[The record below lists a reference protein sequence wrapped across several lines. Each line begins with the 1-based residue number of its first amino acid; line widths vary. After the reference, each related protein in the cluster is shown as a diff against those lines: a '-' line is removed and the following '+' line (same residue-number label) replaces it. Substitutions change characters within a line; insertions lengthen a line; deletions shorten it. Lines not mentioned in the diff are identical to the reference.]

1 MTRKDL
7 VNKYAND
14 LYDSIEWVEY
24 IQFKADYNKEDR
36 LTLIGEDRLFSNEEY
51 LDLADEVA
59 IEFKNVVKDS

>member
-14 LYDSIEWVEY
+14 IYDSIEWVEY
-24 IQFKADYNKEDR
+24 IQFKVDYNKEDR
-36 LTLIGEDRLFSNEEY
+36 LTIIGEDRLFSYEEY

>member
-24 IQFKADYNKEDR
+24 IQFKVDYNKEDR
-36 LTLIGEDRLFSNEEY
+36 LLLIGEDRLFSAEEY

-59 IEFKNVVKDS
+59 IEFMNVVKDS

>member
-1 MTRKDL
+1 MNRKDL
-7 VNKYAND
+7 INQYAND
-14 LYDSIEWVEY
+14 IYDSIEWVEY
-24 IQFKADYNKEDR
+24 IQFKVDYNKEDR

>member
-14 LYDSIEWVEY
+14 IYDSIEWVEY
-24 IQFKADYNKEDR
+24 IQFKVDYNKEDR
-36 LTLIGEDRLFSNEEY
+36 LILIGEDRLFSNEEY
-51 LDLADEVA
+51 LDLADDVA

>member
-14 LYDSIEWVEY
+14 IYDSIEWVEY
-24 IQFKADYNKEDR
+24 IQFKVDYSKEDR
-36 LTLIGEDRLFSNEEY
+36 LLLIGEDRLFSNEEY

-59 IEFKNVVKDS
+59 EEFWRLNLKM

>member
-1 MTRKDL
+1 MTKKDL

-14 LYDSIEWVEY
+14 IYDSIEWVEY
-24 IQFKADYNKEDR
+24 IQFKVDYNKEDR

>member
-1 MTRKDL
+1 MNRKDL

-14 LYDSIEWVEY
+14 IYDSIEWVEY
-24 IQFKADYNKEDR
+24 IQFKVDYNKEDR

-51 LDLADEVA
+51 LDLADDVA

>member
-14 LYDSIEWVEY
+14 IYDSIEWVEY
-24 IQFKADYNKEDR
+24 IQFKVDYNKEDR

-51 LDLADEVA
+51 LDLADDVA